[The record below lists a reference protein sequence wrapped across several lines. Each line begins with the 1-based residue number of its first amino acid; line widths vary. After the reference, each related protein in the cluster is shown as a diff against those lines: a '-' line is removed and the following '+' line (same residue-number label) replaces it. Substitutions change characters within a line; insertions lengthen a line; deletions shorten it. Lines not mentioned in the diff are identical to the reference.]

1 VTLGEIRLIAFQ
13 GMPAAETLTV
23 TTHPSNPDVETMN
36 VAETQAMT
44 AARGRITL
52 VRVFCTSVLP
62 PDWTTQTLPSTAF
75 SVGRGG
81 VGVRAG

>member
-13 GMPAAETLTV
+13 GMPAVETLTV
-23 TTHPSNPDVETMN
+23 TTYPSNPDVETMN

-44 AARGRITL
+44 AARGRITF

-62 PDWTTQTLPSTAF
+62 PD
-75 SVGRGG
+75 
-81 VGVRAG
+81 